1 MIFSLILT
9 PFATLRCHRNYMP
22 FVLVSAPSNAQI
34 DVKLRDTQD
43 KLHVKMNCPFQLHND
58 NSIIGVMNLCPVK
71 EELLHILGSRA
82 LVNFIISRYCS
93 LLIYI
98 SNSDLF
104 MHFSRPDLF
113 PTDEIPEVS
122 DSADSSMV
130 VAIAP
135 PTTLHTFS
143 TASVEAPVTPK
154 ATSLAR
160 KHHNEGRKSS
170 IKKKEER
177 AAHH

>member
-1 MIFSLILT
+1 MIFSLTLT
-9 PFATLRCHRNYMP
+9 LFATLRCHRNYMP

-93 LLIYI
+93 LIIYS
-98 SNSDLF
+98 SNSHLL

-113 PTDEIPEVS
+113 PTDDIPEVS
-122 DSADSSMV
+122 DTADSSMV
-130 VAIAP
+130 VAVAP
-135 PTTLHTFS
+135 PTTLRTFS
-143 TASVEAPVTPK
+143 TASVEAPVTPT
-154 ATSLAR
+154 ATSLVR
-160 KHHNEGRKSS
+160 KHPSEGRRSS
-170 IKKKEER
+170 IKKKEAQ
-177 AAHH
+177 AAHL